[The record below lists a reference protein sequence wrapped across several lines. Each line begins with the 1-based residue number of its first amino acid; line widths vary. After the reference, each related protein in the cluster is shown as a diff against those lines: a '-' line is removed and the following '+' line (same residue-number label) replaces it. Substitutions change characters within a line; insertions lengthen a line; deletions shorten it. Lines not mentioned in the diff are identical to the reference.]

1 MRNSTEEGC
10 AKGKNNWEG
19 NRRAV
24 ERKEKYRVGRVGPWE
39 PRMRGTSGTSLE
51 RGKRPDHDS
60 DGPAGRR
67 EGGNGGSGMRV
78 PKGEDLGVGGGGC
91 LWGTFL
97 NGVRGESSPR
107 GNVRGEQNPSGETK
121 A

>member
-1 MRNSTEEGC
+1 
-10 AKGKNNWEG
+10 
-19 NRRAV
+19 
-24 ERKEKYRVGRVGPWE
+24 
-39 PRMRGTSGTSLE
+39 
-51 RGKRPDHDS
+51 
-60 DGPAGRR
+60 
-67 EGGNGGSGMRV
+67 
-78 PKGEDLGVGGGGC
+78 LGVGGGGC